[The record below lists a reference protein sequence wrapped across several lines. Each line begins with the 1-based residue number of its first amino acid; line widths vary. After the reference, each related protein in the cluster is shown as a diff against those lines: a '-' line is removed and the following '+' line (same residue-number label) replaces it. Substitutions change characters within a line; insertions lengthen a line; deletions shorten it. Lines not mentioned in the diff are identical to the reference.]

1 MIIQPVETCAKMN
14 HNTTTDFVSCSA
26 ENELVLNFSGTR
38 GRSCLTIVSS
48 WKSGIQ
54 CSRLTDG
61 IREKCDWSDNL
72 VIPLHFLMN
81 EPAAQA
87 WVQTFPVELLI
98 PLQEFEK
105 IFSIH
110 ALAALWFLSR
120 YSRAI
125 DLLRTHPLLLALIF
139 FRAKNE
145 GWDTRKV
152 VEILAF
158 KRRLMLE
165 ACGFQGTQENVR
177 LLKKMTFA
185 HFGSRVFDIL
195 LQSQKLPNY
204 CELGMLPFVDIE
216 LLKFFNNHKSFVTST
231 LFKSYSAKWPWQKF
245 RDLRREIIVKAWIM
259 GIQHVERKI
268 MDCLDIVSLNRLHDQ
283 LEEEL
288 DVFEEGT
295 LPFIEYPVPPLVGT
309 DRIIPITNSDQL
321 FLEWKTQQLDC
332 VYSRHFD
339 IVQGGY
345 YVYMVLEPERAT
357 LGVHIL
363 PHNEI
368 KIDQLTLQ
376 NNANPSENTRSVV
389 LDWLAED
396 DRRMF
401 RDATTIWFCP
411 R

>member
-1 MIIQPVETCAKMN
+1 MN
-14 HNTTTDFVSCSA
+14 HNTTTDFISCSA

-216 LLKFFNNHKSFVTST
+216 LLKLCNYHGKFVTSA
-231 LFKSYSAKWPWQKF
+231 LFKGYHSKWPWRTFLYLRKNIIMMALRFQLKDVEEKI
-245 RDLRREIIVKAWIM
+245 RDCR
-259 GIQHVERKI
+259 
-268 MDCLDIVSLNRLHDQ
+268 DIGELHCLHDYLIEQ
-283 LEEEL
+283 TKVIDEY
-288 DVFEEGT
+288 F
-295 LPFIEYPVPPLVGT
+295 LPFIGCPALPT
-309 DRIIPITNSDQL
+309 CRI
-321 FLEWKTQQLDC
+321 
-332 VYSRHFD
+332 
-339 IVQGGY
+339 
-345 YVYMVLEPERAT
+345 
-357 LGVHIL
+357 
-363 PHNEI
+363 
-368 KIDQLTLQ
+368 
-376 NNANPSENTRSVV
+376 
-389 LDWLAED
+389 
-396 DRRMF
+396 
-401 RDATTIWFCP
+401 
-411 R
+411 